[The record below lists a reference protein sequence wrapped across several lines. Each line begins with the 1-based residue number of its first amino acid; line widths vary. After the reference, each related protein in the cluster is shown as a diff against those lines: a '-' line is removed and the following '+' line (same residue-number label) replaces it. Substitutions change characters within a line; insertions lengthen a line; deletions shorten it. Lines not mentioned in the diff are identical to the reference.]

1 MKSFIQHGVAA
12 VNGIVASFTDSGVV
26 IRPPNS
32 GYSRIFITDITA
44 TNNSITLLNANATT
58 SGSVLAYIAQG
69 NCNLSV
75 PIDVPDFSGVAISP
89 SGSIG
94 TINYFLE

>member
-1 MKSFIQHGVAA
+1 MKSFIQNGVAA
-12 VNGIVASFTDSGVV
+12 VNGLIANFTTSGVV
-26 IRPPNS
+26 IQPPNS
-32 GYSRIFITDITA
+32 GYSRIFITDIVA
-44 TNNSITLLNANATT
+44 TNNAITLLNANTLT

-75 PIDVPDFSGVAISP
+75 PIDTPDFSGVAVSP
-89 SGSIG
+89 AGSIG

>member
-1 MKSFIQHGVAA
+1 MKSFIQNGVAA
-12 VNGIVASFTDSGVV
+12 VNGLVANFTTSGVV
-26 IRPPNS
+26 IQPPNS
-32 GYSRIFITDITA
+32 GNSRIFITDVVA
-44 TNNSITLLNANATT
+44 TNNAITLLNASATT

-75 PIDVPDFSGVAISP
+75 PIDVPDFSGIAVSP
-89 SGSIG
+89 AGSIG